1 MFEIE
6 SRFERKTY
14 LLNCEPSKGASV
26 IDGKAVEWDKTEITC
41 LVPRK
46 NRDGR
51 MGLDVEKLVWGKSEN
66 ASKLAHLQFASCG
79 PLQVVLT
86 CENALTG
93 KGDKQKTVTVVH
105 DLRLVQPNDSG
116 LTNAPKKAA

>member
-14 LLNCEPSKGASV
+14 LLNAEGSKGASV
-26 IDGKAVEWDKTEITC
+26 IDGKQVEWDKTEITC

-51 MGLDVEKLVWGKSEN
+51 MGLDVEKLVWGKAEN

-86 CENALTG
+86 CENALQG

-105 DLRLVQPNDSG
+105 DLRLVQPTDMSSPI
-116 LTNAPKKAA
+116 TAKKAA